1 MEDEQEVTL
10 QFLMVQEPV
19 LSIKVA
25 LSPKCNRGNVIQCGI
40 HCSGGQWIQKGL
52 TCAHEGYFIRVI
64 RLKNKG
70 KKLYKS
76 SFFSDFFHG
85 KSHMQSGRI
94 LLQG

>member
-52 TCAHEGYFIRVI
+52 TCAHEGYFI
-64 RLKNKG
+64 G
-70 KKLYKS
+70 
-76 SFFSDFFHG
+76 
-85 KSHMQSGRI
+85 
-94 LLQG
+94 LLG